1 MRKVWRIFCLDVR
14 HGTMNVI
21 AGIVC
26 IGLVIVPSLY
36 AWFNIAGSW
45 DPYANTRNLKVAV
58 ANTDEGYSSDL
69 MPMDI
74 NVGEKVTGA
83 LRENDQIGWVITDK
97 DDAMAGLEAGTYY
110 AAIIIPPD
118 FSRDLL
124 GVLDAGAAKPT
135 LEFYSNEKENA
146 IANVVTDKA
155 STALREQIDTTFVE
169 TVGKVGTSALGSLSD
184 YLDSDAIASLATRLR
199 ESVGSTADSLDRTA
213 GDARAYASLVDSAAS
228 LVSGAQGLLDSAGP
242 EGDALPDALSQ
253 AADGVRSADGALDSA
268 DSAIRGSL
276 SSGADSLSGVQ
287 DKIDAA
293 FSDAGAKT
301 GQVADGLEKA
311 AGTAQE
317 RKQAVDELVAGF
329 TAQRDQLQ
337 AIRDALEEAAS
348 SDGSITSQERAA
360 LAAADRAIAAAER
373 ALSSLSSASETL
385 GDLGAALD
393 RTAGD
398 LRTGVTD
405 ADAAR
410 RSVDDLVAKAKGD
423 LTAADETY
431 GDTLGRS
438 LGSLASAVDGAS
450 ADAASVQASLAS
462 SMESLSKVSGD
473 AASDLSSI
481 RDELNGTADDLA
493 AGAADLRALQG
504 RIDAALASGDMEQLR
519 QVLGN
524 DPEALATF
532 LSAPVDLERNA
543 VYPVA
548 NNGSAMAPFYTT
560 LALWVGS
567 LVLVVIVK
575 VQPSERELAEVG
587 GAKLWQAY
595 FGRLG
600 VFVLLALLQAALVC
614 AGDLFYLQIQC
625 VHPGLMFLACFA
637 CAFVDVN
644 IMYALTVSFGDVGK
658 AIAVFL
664 LVIQVAGS
672 GGSFPPQMLPGP
684 FQATY
689 PFLPFV
695 QAIQLMRGAVA
706 GVYGMDYLWHMVAL
720 LGFVVPSV
728 VLGLFLR
735 RPLIRLNEWMEHQLA
750 STKVM

>member
-1 MRKVWRIFCLDVR
+1 MRKVWKIFCLDVR

-58 ANTDEGYSSDL
+58 ANTDEGYTSEL

-110 AAIIIPPD
+110 AAIVIPPD

-124 GVLDAGAAKPT
+124 GVLDADAAKPT

-199 ESVGSTADSLDRTA
+199 ESVGSTADSLDHTA
-213 GDARAYASLVDSAAS
+213 DDARAYASLVDSAAS
-228 LVSGAQGLLDSAGP
+228 LVSGAQGLLDRAEP

-253 AADGVRSADGALDSA
+253 AADGVRAADGALDSA

-276 SSGADSLSGVQ
+276 SDGADSLTGVQ
-287 DKIDAA
+287 DKVDAA
-293 FSDAGAKT
+293 FSDADART

-337 AIRDALEEAAS
+337 SIRDALDEAAS
-348 SDGSITSQERAA
+348 ADGSITAQERAA

-393 RTAGD
+393 RTADD

-405 ADAAR
+405 AEAAR
-410 RSVDDLVAKAKGD
+410 KSVDELVAKARGD

-438 LGSLASAVDGAS
+438 LGSLAAAVDGAS
-450 ADAASVQASLAS
+450 DDAAGVQASLSS
-462 SMESLSKVSGD
+462 SMASLSKVSGD
-473 AASDLSSI
+473 AAADLSSI

-532 LSAPVDLERNA
+532 LSAPVELERNA

-587 GAKLWQAY
+587 GARLWQAY

-684 FQATY
+684 FQAAY

-706 GVYGMDYLWHMVAL
+706 GVYGMDYLWHMLAL
-720 LGFVVPSV
+720 LAFVVPSV

>member
-213 GDARAYASLVDSAAS
+213 ADARAYASLVDSAAS
-228 LVSGAQGLLDSAGP
+228 LVSGAQGLLDRAEP

-253 AADGVRSADGALDSA
+253 AADGVRAADDALDSA

-276 SSGADSLSGVQ
+276 SDGADSLSGVQ
-287 DKIDAA
+287 DKVDAA
-293 FSDAGAKT
+293 FSDAGART

-393 RTAGD
+393 RTADD

-405 ADAAR
+405 AEAAR
-410 RSVDDLVAKAKGD
+410 KSVDELVVKARGD

-438 LGSLASAVDGAS
+438 LGSLAAAVDGAS
-450 ADAASVQASLAS
+450 DDAAGVQASLSS
-462 SMESLSKVSGD
+462 SMASLSKVSDD

-493 AGAADLRALQG
+493 TGAADLRALQG

-684 FQATY
+684 FQAAY

-706 GVYGMDYLWHMVAL
+706 GVYGMDYLWHMLAL
-720 LGFVVPSV
+720 LAFVVPSV

>member
-1 MRKVWRIFCLDVR
+1 MRKIWQIFCLDVR
-14 HGTMNVI
+14 NGTMNVI

-45 DPYANTRNLKVAV
+45 DPYANTKNLKVAV
-58 ANTDEGYSSDL
+58 ANTDTGYTSQIA
-69 MPMDI
+69 PIDI
-74 NVGEKVTGA
+74 NVGDKVTSA

-97 DDAMAGLEAGTYY
+97 DDAMEGLESGAYY

-118 FSRDLL
+118 FSADLL
-124 GVLDAGAAKPT
+124 GSFDGGAPKPT

-155 STALREQIDTTFVE
+155 TGTLRQQIDTTFVE
-169 TVGKVGTSALGSLSD
+169 TIGKVGSSALGSLSD
-184 YLDSDAIASLATRLR
+184 YLDSDAVASLAERLR
-199 ESVGSTADSLDRTA
+199 ESVGTTADSIDRTA
-213 GDARAYASLVDSAAS
+213 ADARAYASLVDSAAT
-228 LVSGAQGLLDSAGP
+228 LVSGSQGLLSAAEP
-242 EGDALPDALSQ
+242 EGASIPDALAQ
-253 AADGVRSADGALDSA
+253 AADGVRSANGALGSA
-268 DSAIRGSL
+268 DSTIRNALSGSK
-276 SSGADSLSGVQ
+276 DSLSGVQ
-287 DKIDAA
+287 DKIDTA
-293 FSDAGAKT
+293 FSDAGNRTEK
-301 GQVADGLEKA
+301 VADGLDEA
-311 AGTAQE
+311 AGTVAE
-317 RKQAVDELVAGF
+317 RKQATDSLVAGL
-329 TAQRDQLQ
+329 TAQKDELQ
-337 AIRDALEEAAS
+337 KVRDAIEQAVSA
-348 SDGSITSQERAA
+348 GSAGSQGQAA
-360 LAAADRAIAAAER
+360 LTAADRALAAAER
-373 ALSSLSSASETL
+373 ALSSLSVASQTL
-385 GDLGAALD
+385 GDLGDSLTK
-393 RTAGD
+393 TASD
-398 LRTGVTD
+398 LRQGTTD
-405 ADAAR
+405 ADAAKKR
-410 RSVDDLVAKAKGD
+410 IDAMVDKARSDVA
-423 LTAADETY
+423 AADKTY
-431 GDTLGRS
+431 GDTLGD
-438 LGSLASAVDGAS
+438 SLASLADAVDGAS
-450 ADAASVQASLAS
+450 GDAASVEASLS
-462 SMESLSKVSGD
+462 SALQSLSDVSGQ
-473 AASDLSSI
+473 AASDLSAI
-481 RDELNGTADDLA
+481 KDRLNTTANDLS
-493 AGAADLRALQG
+493 GSAADLRALQG
-504 RIDAALASGDMEQLR
+504 RIDAALASGDMEQLKR
-519 QVLGN
+519 VLGD

-532 LSAPVDLERNA
+532 LSAPVELERNA

-567 LVLVVIVK
+567 LILVVIIK
-575 VQPSERELAEVG
+575 VQPSEKELAQVG
-587 GAKLWQAY
+587 GASLWQAY

-600 VFVLLALLQAALVC
+600 CFVLLALLQAVLVC

-625 VHPGLMFLACFA
+625 VNPGLMFLACFA

-684 FQATY
+684 FQAAY

-720 LGFVVPSV
+720 LGFIVPSL

>member
-1 MRKVWRIFCLDVR
+1 MRKVWKLFCLDVR
-14 HGTMNVI
+14 HATMNVI

-26 IGLVIVPSLY
+26 IGLIIVPSLY

-45 DPYANTRNLKVAV
+45 DPYANTRNVKVAV
-58 ANTDEGYSSDL
+58 ANTDEGYTSDL

-74 NVGEKVTGA
+74 NVGEKVTSA

-97 DDAMAGLEAGTYY
+97 DDAMGGLEAGTYY

-118 FSRDLL
+118 FSRNLL
-124 GVLDAGAAKPT
+124 GVLDDDAAKPT

-155 STALREQIDTTFVE
+155 SGALREQIDTTFVE
-169 TVGKVGTSALGSLSD
+169 TVGRIGTSALGSLSD
-184 YLDSDAIASLATRLR
+184 YLDSDAISSLAQRLR
-199 ESVGSTADSLDRTA
+199 ASVGTTADSLDRTA
-213 GDARAYASLVDSAAS
+213 SDARAYASLVGSASS
-228 LVSGAQGLLDSAGP
+228 LLSGAQGLLDTTAP
-242 EGDALPDALSQ
+242 EGASIPQALSQ
-253 AADGVRSADGALDSA
+253 AASGVRSADDALGSA
-268 DSAIRGSL
+268 DSAIEDALSGS
-276 SSGADSLSGVQ
+276 ADSLDAVSA
-287 DKIDAA
+287 KIDAA
-293 FSDAGAKT
+293 FADAGDKT
-301 GQVADGLEKA
+301 QTVADGLDAA

-317 RKQAVDELVAGF
+317 RKEAVDALVEGF

-337 AIRDALEEAAS
+337 SIRDALDQAAS
-348 SDGSITSQERAA
+348 SDGSITEPERAA
-360 LAAADRAIAAAER
+360 LAAVDRAIAAAER
-373 ALSSLSSASETL
+373 ALSSLSSVSQTL
-385 GDLGAALD
+385 GDLGGSL
-393 RTAGD
+393 TATASD
-398 LRTGVTD
+398 LRQGATD
-405 ADAAR
+405 AAGAKERLDGIVGQAKDA
-410 RSVDDLVAKAKGD
+410 VKG
-423 LTAADETY
+423 ADTTY

-438 LGSLASAVDGAS
+438 LASLASAVDGAS
-450 ADAASVQASLAS
+450 ADASAVQGSLDD
-462 SMESLSKVSGD
+462 SMESLSAVSGQ

-481 RDELNGTADDLA
+481 RSELSGAADDLA
-493 AGAADLRALQG
+493 ASVSDLRDLQG
-504 RIDAALASGDMEQLR
+504 RIDAALASGDMDQLR
-519 QVLGN
+519 RILGG
-524 DPEALATF
+524 DPATLAAF
-532 LSAPVDLERNA
+532 LSAPVELERDA

-567 LVLVVIVK
+567 LILVVIVK

-587 GAKLWQAY
+587 GARLWQAY
-595 FGRLG
+595 FGRMG

-672 GGSFPPQMLPGP
+672 GGTFPPQMLPGP
-684 FQATY
+684 FQAAY

-706 GVYGMDYLWHMVAL
+706 GVYGMDYLWHMLAL
-720 LGFVVPSV
+720 LAFIVPSV

>member
-393 RTAGD
+393 RTADD

-410 RSVDDLVAKAKGD
+410 RSVDDLVAKARGD

-684 FQATY
+684 FQAAY

>member
-1 MRKVWRIFCLDVR
+1 MRKVWKIFCLDVR

-58 ANTDEGYSSDL
+58 ANTDEGYTSEL

-110 AAIIIPPD
+110 AAIVIPPD

-124 GVLDAGAAKPT
+124 GVLDADAAKPT

-228 LVSGAQGLLDSAGP
+228 LVSGAQGLLNSAGP

-287 DKIDAA
+287 DKINAA

-410 RSVDDLVAKAKGD
+410 RSVDDLVAKARGD

-684 FQATY
+684 FQAAY

>member
-213 GDARAYASLVDSAAS
+213 ADARAYASLVDSAAS
-228 LVSGAQGLLDSAGP
+228 LVSGAQGLLDRAGP

-253 AADGVRSADGALDSA
+253 AADGVRAADDALDSA

-276 SSGADSLSGVQ
+276 SDGADSLSGVQ
-287 DKIDAA
+287 DKVDAA
-293 FSDAGAKT
+293 FSDAGART

-393 RTAGD
+393 RTADD
-398 LRTGVTD
+398 LRIGVTD
-405 ADAAR
+405 AEAAR
-410 RSVDDLVAKAKGD
+410 KSVDELVAKARGD

-438 LGSLASAVDGAS
+438 LGSLAAAVDGAS
-450 ADAASVQASLAS
+450 DDAAGVQASLSS
-462 SMESLSKVSGD
+462 SMASLSKVSGD
-473 AASDLSSI
+473 AASDLYSI

-493 AGAADLRALQG
+493 TGAADLRALQG

-532 LSAPVDLERNA
+532 LSAPVELERNA

-587 GAKLWQAY
+587 GARLWQTY

-684 FQATY
+684 FQAAY

-706 GVYGMDYLWHMVAL
+706 GVYGMDYLWHMLAL
-720 LGFVVPSV
+720 LAFVVPSV